1 MAPPAPRTS
10 ALQAQIVADIEAAIN
25 QTVPLLPKAFNRVT
39 AKILAGVL
47 VVLYKYASYIFLQIF
62 VATASFDKITVNSRK
77 IKPLVFWGRLINIGD
92 PDPAVQAQLLIDI
105 TVKIQGGTLKASE
118 TTVVS
123 TDNNITYSLNTD
135 LPLDAELKQGIF
147 TAVSDP
153 AGTQGAGIQGNL
165 TAGSVVSFTTPYEDV
180 EPDAIV
186 NSIIVSG
193 VEGESEEIYR
203 QRIENRFGGRPQ
215 GGAGLDY
222 VYWAKEVPGVINV
235 YPYTG
240 DPGEVDVYSE
250 VTATPTNPDGIPTP
264 AELILIKEAIE
275 KDTGGLAWNRPVGSF
290 VNSYPI
296 SRSGFTVD
304 ITDLT
309 SENLAALKISLETA
323 LTEYFLLR
331 EPFIDGV
338 TPLPRKQN
346 ISQDD
351 VRGIVNDYATA
362 DNGIF
367 SSVIVKFTVSGVP
380 FQIYTL
386 LEGEKAKLTAINYL
400 TTP

>member
-1 MAPPAPRTS
+1 MAPPAPKTS
-10 ALQAQIVADIEAAIN
+10 ALQAQITADIEAAIN
-25 QTVPLLPKAFNRVT
+25 QTVPSLPKAFNRVI

-62 VATASFDKITVNSRK
+62 VATASFEEITVNSRK
-77 IKPLVFWGRLINIGD
+77 IKPLVFWGRLISIGD

-153 AGTQGAGIQGNL
+153 AGTQGAGTQGNL

-180 EPDAIV
+180 EPDAV
-186 NSIIVSG
+186 VDSIIISG
-193 VEGESEEIYR
+193 VEGESEETYR

-222 VYWAKEVPGVINV
+222 VYWAKEVPGIINV

-250 VTATPTNPDGIPTP
+250 TTATPTNPDGIPTP

-309 SENLAALKISLETA
+309 SEDLAALKVSLETA
-323 LTEYFLLR
+323 LTEYFRSR